1 MADRIISGTPVDYAQ
16 EKVLD
21 LLYDKVKQYLLSAS
35 IKNEIKDYHERFYK
49 EHPDFNIEGVYEL
62 LLHSL
67 KNGTFQ
73 SIYQTINTHEK
84 DRRMEDIIAKAQ
96 DEAGYKSSDA
106 IQYIKG
112 VIDIIHQGYI
122 NSIDST
128 DKIGYSEM
136 ISEVDRQ
143 HDVQTQQI
151 IEGITNRFREPRA
164 NICDEVNKRYRDAYD
179 DVLFLHKDVVDKPNY
194 NKVTLNRLFVMP
206 KYRVLHGDK
215 NNIKGTDLQ
224 EFISHFSS
232 NMAESIL
239 LIEGDA
245 GMGKSSLCS
254 RLNVYAGDIF
264 EKRPVVT
271 VRLRD
276 LDIAECKERGLAK
289 AICGYFK
296 VEKFRELVEQYPQMV
311 LLLDGFDELCLINN
325 TTEPEKLLVDF
336 EEVVENSKIKV
347 IITSRPNYIS
357 GDLSINHMRI
367 CLEHYGKRER
377 EEWLKKFEDK
387 NVTKENEGGC
397 GQTVDS
403 SIRNYILQNDDICD
417 TPFMIYLIASG
428 NPKDMY
434 LDIEWSVLYQTFHE
448 NTLLTR
454 YNETY
459 PDNGSTT
466 RHPINN
472 QYKEAIYRVNEEI
485 AYRLH
490 CASNGKY
497 NINSGEL
504 TEIIT
509 KIAETE
515 PILSNESGRNIVKR
529 SYALCTYWRVNSD
542 DGSIEFYH
550 NKIRDFFLCEKIYRE
565 INDIFSCDIKSDEK
579 MLEEAIKRLCAL
591 FRHGKINETVWK
603 YIKERTKYKR
613 RKESG
618 EKEYPFV
625 VRKNQNFT
633 AVIEKMLTDS
643 GIVFN
648 ILKNARNPIRRFCG
662 IFGEII
668 KSYLFAESELL
679 LRYKGEHSVLWNDVV
694 RVNGIGLLEDIARI
708 GVFYHFNLSYTN
720 LNSVVMP
727 RADLRN
733 VNFEGAYL
741 QKANLRETDLRNA
754 HLTWVHLEHADLS
767 GAHLNGAY
775 ILTAH
780 LNGAILCKADFRGAN
795 LQGADLL
802 NANID
807 GADFRNANLQG
818 AVLIDGFRS
827 ESQEKQISHLRSLD
841 IPDLKV

>member
-49 EHPDFNIEGVYEL
+49 EHPDFNIEGVYEV